1 MINTRLYIIATF
13 MVATELHFHGK
24 IIIRENKVLHI
35 HSYHYHLQRSFKESM
50 VEPNKYFTILLMS

>member
-1 MINTRLYIIATF
+1 

-35 HSYHYHLQRSFKESM
+35 HYDYYQLQRSFKE
-50 VEPNKYFTILLMS
+50 